1 MSSCQSMLDLSERTW
16 SDNSSCSGN
25 PSYNCHSSCLGDS
38 PYLRTMSR
46 SYIETDSRSEPT
58 ESNFFSKTY
67 ICSDTSTRLDS
78 SSCNEVVP
86 YGYEPSQDGNYDLW
100 EPGESDESDEQGK
113 ICAVEQGISPGETK
127 TRGLVESEKTEKSE
141 KKVQRESANKEKIGI
156 RKSRELN
163 YSAHSLDL
171 YAPREPRDQED
182 FKETGELGKGLEEP
196 KELGELREPV
206 ELERSE
212 KQDKSGENQ
221 GKLVEYGDPR
231 KNEEPRET
239 EKPTDLKESSEQ
251 KKIKKVSKE
260 QEEREEEEKLKE
272 PETPRAQTETS
283 KQLKPPNQ
291 EESRE
296 PLKIVKP
303 VKPGPGLR
311 SLNHSD
317 SFVLNTTLR
326 NFASPRRRL
335 LLRPKDV
342 KAKRQK

>member
-16 SDNSSCSGN
+16 SDNSSCSAN
-25 PSYNCHSSCLGDS
+25 PSYNSQSSCLGHS
-38 PYLRTMSR
+38 PYLRTMST
-46 SYIETDSRSEPT
+46 SYIETVSSSEPT
-58 ESNFFSKTY
+58 GSNFFSETY

-113 ICAVEQGISPGETK
+113 ICADKQGISPGETK
-127 TRGLVESEKTEKSE
+127 TRGLVESGKTEKSE

-182 FKETGELGKGLEEP
+182 FKETGELGKEP
-196 KELGELREPV
+196 KKLGELREPV

-212 KQDKSGENQ
+212 KQDESGENQ

-239 EKPTDLKESSEQ
+239 EKPTDLKESLEQ
-251 KKIKKVSKE
+251 KRIKKVSKE
-260 QEEREEEEKLKE
+260 QEQCEEQEKLKE